1 MTHDLVAVG
10 NPVYDLISTPTIT
23 TDRRILSGC
32 STNACLAAKRL
43 GMKDVVLV
51 GNVGHDFVQRFQ
63 TEMKHYGIKTINTA
77 STDRTTGFSLK
88 YDERGERTLKV
99 IADAGKIPIRSV
111 WSECRQTRYLLLG
124 PVLCELD
131 MEAVVD
137 LIASSS
143 GEVFLDP
150 QGMLRR
156 LGNNGEVEHF
166 CERKAFKRLVGLVD
180 FVKPNELE
188 AHVITGLRDHVES
201 ARELVKWGASVGI
214 VTLGENGS
222 VVCDRHN
229 CLSVPAY
236 KTTAVDPTGAGD
248 VYAGAF
254 LAEYSRTGDLGS
266 SCVYAS
272 AAASIMV
279 ESVGPD
285 FPVSDEVV
293 RRRAKLIS
301 AKLRKL

>member
-1 MTHDLVAVG
+1 MAYDLVAVG
-10 NPVYDLISTPTIT
+10 NPVYDLISTPKVM
-23 TDRRILSGC
+23 TDQRILSGC

-51 GNVGHDFVQRFQ
+51 GNVGRDFSRRFQ
-63 TEMKHYGIKTINTA
+63 TEMNHYGIKAINTG
-77 STDRTTGFSLK
+77 SNHRTTGFSLR

-111 WSECRQTRYLLLG
+111 WSDCQQARYLLLG
-124 PVLCELD
+124 PVLCEL
-131 MEAVVD
+131 ETETVVD
-137 LIASSS
+137 LLVSAP

-156 LGNNGEVEHF
+156 LGSDGQVEHF
-166 CERKAFKRLVGLVD
+166 CEREKFKKLVGSVD
-180 FVKPNELE
+180 FIKPNELE
-188 AHVITGLRDHVES
+188 AHVITGLRDHIES
-201 ARELVKWGASVGI
+201 ARELVRWGADVAI

-222 VVCDRHN
+222 VACDRGE

-266 SCVYAS
+266 SCLYAS

-285 FPVSDEVV
+285 FPVADGVV
-293 RRRAKLIS
+293 RRRAKLIG
-301 AKLRKL
+301 AELRAM